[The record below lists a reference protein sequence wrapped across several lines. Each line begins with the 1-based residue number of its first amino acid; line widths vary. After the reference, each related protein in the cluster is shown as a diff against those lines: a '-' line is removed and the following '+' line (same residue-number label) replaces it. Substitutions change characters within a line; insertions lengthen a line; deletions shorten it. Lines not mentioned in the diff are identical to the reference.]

1 MLDLLNAK
9 KQELEEKLILLGEA
23 IGKTEAKLELVI
35 ELIKEEESKA
45 QTFAEASCE
54 ANPVAAEAEKP
65 AFDPLV
71 EQEKSTIYIKYS
83 NEV

>member
-9 KQELEEKLILLGEA
+9 KQELEEKLILLDEA
-23 IGKTEAKLELVI
+23 IEKTEAKLELVK

-54 ANPVAAEAEKP
+54 ANPVAAEATFLE
-65 AFDPLV
+65 LL
-71 EQEKSTIYIKYS
+71 STAQRPPIII
-83 NEV
+83 